1 MADYEHGAFYYG
13 LEREAI
19 ANLKS
24 ADVIILGNSRAQ
36 AAFST
41 GALRDFFATRGIKY
55 FLLGFGY
62 GELSDLP
69 LHLMKR
75 NSVRPKVL
83 VINADPFFFQNF
95 KTQPMAEIAKGA
107 RIRYLLKKGALE
119 LIATVCPLHPEICNS
134 PVAVI
139 YRSVLNG
146 EWVWLNTSNAER
158 ALPFEFNESP
168 FENEKAIDQWAR
180 TGVEFFK
187 EFPIQRHCVVLTG
200 VPAPGLS
207 AGRIATSLAGRLGTE
222 LINVTVNDMTTM
234 DQAHL
239 SKETAE
245 RWSQAFL
252 ARLDPVLN
260 ECGLRGR
267 QPQHTSM

>member
-1 MADYEHGAFYYG
+1 LADYEHGAFYYG

-83 VINADPFFFQNF
+83 VINADPFFFKISKPSRWLKSQ
-95 KTQPMAEIAKGA
+95 KA
-107 RIRYLLKKGALE
+107 RA
-119 LIATVCPLHPEICNS
+119 
-134 PVAVI
+134 
-139 YRSVLNG
+139 
-146 EWVWLNTSNAER
+146 
-158 ALPFEFNESP
+158 
-168 FENEKAIDQWAR
+168 
-180 TGVEFFK
+180 
-187 EFPIQRHCVVLTG
+187 
-200 VPAPGLS
+200 
-207 AGRIATSLAGRLGTE
+207 
-222 LINVTVNDMTTM
+222 
-234 DQAHL
+234 
-239 SKETAE
+239 
-245 RWSQAFL
+245 
-252 ARLDPVLN
+252 
-260 ECGLRGR
+260 
-267 QPQHTSM
+267 